1 MSLIDEFQA
10 DLELR
15 DLAATRVYL
24 GHTRQFCKFI
34 RKPPE
39 EAGREDL
46 RAYLVALK
54 ARNLKLSTIDPK
66 PIPPFQPSI
75 PSWWM
80 KNYWT

>member
-34 RKPPE
+34 RSPLKRQ
-39 EAGREDL
+39 AGKTSERTWL
-46 RAYLVALK
+46 
-54 ARNLKLSTIDPK
+54 P
-66 PIPPFQPSI
+66 
-75 PSWWM
+75 
-80 KNYWT
+80 